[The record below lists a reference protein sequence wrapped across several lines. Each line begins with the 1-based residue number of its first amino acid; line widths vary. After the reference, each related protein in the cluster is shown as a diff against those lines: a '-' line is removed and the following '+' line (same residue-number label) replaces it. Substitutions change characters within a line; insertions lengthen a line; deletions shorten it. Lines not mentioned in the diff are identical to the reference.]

1 MVQISSDDVTRG
13 MPRGQLKRKV
23 RLHVFSFK
31 RRFIAEMFSALVA
44 FFFFELMQITKTTA
58 TTTSPNKTFNKQN
71 NNVLYGSCYISSPSS
86 ATQQQKMTKFWI
98 VT

>member
-31 RRFIAEMFSALVA
+31 RRFIAEMFSVLIA
-44 FFFFELMQITKTTA
+44 FFFFRAYAHRQDDGNDNVT
-58 TTTSPNKTFNKQN
+58 KQN
-71 NNVLYGSCYISSPSS
+71 I
-86 ATQQQKMTKFWI
+86 
-98 VT
+98 